1 MTVKNM
7 VEMVQQH
14 HPNASETQIIIWLNQ
29 AMDDVTDRSS
39 FAVEGSGTFNTVADS
54 KYYSFSGI
62 GGVTTDDEI
71 ISIESVAYDGRLIPF
86 VREPEFMEGY

>member
-7 VEMVQQH
+7 VEMVQEH

-29 AMDDVTDRSS
+29 AMDDVVDRTS
-39 FAVEGSGTFNTVADS
+39 FAIHGNGTFSTVADT

-62 GGVTTDDEI
+62 GGVTSDDEI
-71 ISIESVAYDGRLIPF
+71 ISIESVAYDGRNIPF
-86 VREPEFMEGY
+86 VREPEFMEVY

>member
-7 VEMVQQH
+7 VEMVQEH

-29 AMDDVTDRSS
+29 AMDDVVDRTS
-39 FAVEGSGTFNTVADS
+39 FAIHGNGTFSTVADT

-62 GGVTTDDEI
+62 CGVTSDDEI
-71 ISIESVAYDGRLIPF
+71 ISIESVAYDGRNIPF

>member
-1 MTVKNM
+1 
-7 VEMVQQH
+7 MVQEH

-29 AMDDVTDRSS
+29 AMDDVVDRTS
-39 FAVEGSGTFNTVADS
+39 FAIHGNGTFSTVADT

-62 GGVTTDDEI
+62 GGVTSDDEI
-71 ISIESVAYDGRLIPF
+71 ISIESVAYDGRNIPF